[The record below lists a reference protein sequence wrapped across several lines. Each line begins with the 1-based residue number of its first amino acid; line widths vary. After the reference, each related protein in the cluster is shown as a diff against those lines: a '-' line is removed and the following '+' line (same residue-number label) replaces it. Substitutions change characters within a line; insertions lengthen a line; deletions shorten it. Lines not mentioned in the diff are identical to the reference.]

1 MKFTINIKDSK
12 VAYFFEL
19 LKKLDFV
26 DLEESDDFEDLI
38 LNDKQR
44 NALDQRLTIY
54 KNESNLLLNWEDV
67 KKELIE
73 KEMF

>member
-26 DLEESDDFEDLI
+26 DLEESDDFEDFI
-38 LNDKQR
+38 ISDKER
-44 NALDQRLTIY
+44 NILDQRLTIY
-54 KNESNLLLNWEDV
+54 KNGSSKLLNWEDV
-67 KKELIE
+67 KKEIS
-73 KEMF
+73 